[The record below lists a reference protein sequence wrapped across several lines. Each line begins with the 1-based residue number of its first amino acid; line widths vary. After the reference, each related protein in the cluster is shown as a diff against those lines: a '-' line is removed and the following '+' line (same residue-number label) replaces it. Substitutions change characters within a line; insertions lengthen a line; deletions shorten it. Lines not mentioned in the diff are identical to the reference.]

1 LEAMIEALARA
12 LVDHPEQVRVEG
24 ADDRGATVIML
35 HVADE
40 DLGQVIG
47 RGGRIA
53 RSLRV
58 LLRAS
63 ATAHGRR
70 AVLEIVD

>member
-1 LEAMIEALARA
+1 MIEALARA
-12 LVDHPEQVRVEG
+12 LVDHPEQVRVESE
-24 ADDRGATVIML
+24 DDRGSTVVML

-58 LLRAS
+58 VLRAS
-63 ATAHGRR
+63 ATAQGRR

>member
-1 LEAMIEALARA
+1 MIESLARA
-12 LVDHPEQVRVEG
+12 LVDHPDQVRVERE
-24 ADDRGATVIML
+24 DDRGAIVIML

-63 ATAHGRR
+63 ATAQGHR

>member
-1 LEAMIEALARA
+1 MIESLARA
-12 LVDHPEQVRVEG
+12 LVDHPEQVRVER
-24 ADDRGATVIML
+24 ADDGGATVIML

-63 ATAHGRR
+63 ASAHGHR

>member
-1 LEAMIEALARA
+1 MIESLARA
-12 LVDHPEQVRVEG
+12 LVDHPDQVRVER
-24 ADDRGATVIML
+24 ADDRGATVVML

-63 ATAHGRR
+63 ATARGRR

>member
-1 LEAMIEALARA
+1 MIEALARG
-12 LVDHPEQVRVEG
+12 LVDHPDQVRVERS
-24 ADDRGATVIML
+24 DDGGATVIML

-63 ATAHGRR
+63 ATAEGRR